1 MSYIT
6 GKKVHRCKLGNFV
19 IVVNDYRA
27 KIKNFRNAIFFYI
40 PFDPIFYTD
49 HFLRKNDKL
58 KLTDKIHLQ
67 KAALNDHF

>member
-1 MSYIT
+1 M
-6 GKKVHRCKLGNFV
+6 
-19 IVVNDYRA
+19 
-27 KIKNFRNAIFFYI
+27 KNFRNAIFFYI
-40 PFDPIFYTD
+40 PFDPKFYTD